1 MNIILKPNFFLRYVD
16 DILAAFNMNKVHQI
30 FYIFLKRHPNIKF
43 MTEKQLTIPL
53 LFLMYIFY
61 SGINNEN
68 LTVLTYHKSTYTGL
82 LLNVRSFTSFS
93 CKISLIKYLMDRSFK
108 ICNNQ
113 NSFHNDIESI
123 TANLIKNALL
133 TENLMN
139 GHFKFE

>member
-61 SGINNEN
+61 SGINNQN

-93 CKISLIKYLMDRSFK
+93 CKISLIKYLMDTSFK

-123 TANLIKNALL
+123 KANLIKNALL